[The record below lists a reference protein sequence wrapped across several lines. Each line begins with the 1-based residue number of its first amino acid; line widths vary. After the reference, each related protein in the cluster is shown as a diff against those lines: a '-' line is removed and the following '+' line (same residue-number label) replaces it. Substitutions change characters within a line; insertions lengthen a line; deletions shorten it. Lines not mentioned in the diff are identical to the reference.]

1 MKKIFSLSLIALA
14 FAVSSLVTS
23 RESGLDT
30 VAAAADAQ
38 TIYNEKCAK
47 CHGKD
52 GKGIK
57 SLEPPDFTDAKWQA
71 SRTNT
76 KLINSIN
83 NGKET
88 MPAFKSSISPAD
100 VRALVQLVRGFA
112 PKAAPAPAKKK

>member
-1 MKKIFSLSLIALA
+1 MKKIFSLLLIALA
-14 FAVSSLVTS
+14 FAVTFVAVG

-30 VAAAADAQ
+30 AAAAFDAKA
-38 TIYNEKCAK
+38 IYDAKCVK
-47 CHGKD
+47 CHGAD

-83 NGKET
+83 NGKDT
-88 MPAFKSSISPAD
+88 MPAFKDAISPAD
-100 VRALVQLVRGFA
+100 VRALVQLIRGFA
-112 PKAAPAPAKKK
+112 PKKK

>member
-14 FAVSSLVTS
+14 FTVSLLAAG
-23 RESGLDT
+23 REAGLNT

-38 TIYNEKCAK
+38 TIYKEKCAK
-47 CHGKD
+47 CHGAD

-57 SLEPPDFTDAKWQA
+57 SLEPPDFTDPKWQA

-76 KLINSIN
+76 KLINTIN
-83 NGKET
+83 NGKDT

-100 VRALVQLVRGFA
+100 VRALVQLIRGFA
-112 PKAAPAPAKKK
+112 PKSAAPAKKK